1 MLKTILKTITAFTL
15 MLLLAACGVVGS
27 RPQSQQQPPEPEGL
41 LGGLASGWNEFRPG
55 GETRCSDGTEYKFY
69 VRPGDANK
77 LLFYLQ
83 GGGACWTR
91 QTCDPALQP
100 SYNIN
105 LKNFD
110 PTRYRGIFEFD
121 NPANP
126 FKDHTLVFAPY
137 CTGDVHIGALDAVYE
152 PVTEDGELLTIY
164 HRGFANVQAVLDWT
178 YDKIRNPAKIFVTG
192 SSAGAIPSPYYAA
205 VLAEHYTNS
214 RVTQLGDAAGGYRR
228 DNRDS
233 RPSDRWGTF
242 NEINKQPGFEDL
254 TQEAFNYEKLYIH
267 AAKKYPGITF
277 AEYDAA
283 EDRVQR
289 RFLAIGGQTD
299 VKLLDYLKAN
309 QADISA
315 EVSNFKSYIAGGD
328 SHTVLARPE
337 FYTFESNGTSVRDWV
352 AQLAE
357 TSTVANVVCS
367 DCRLP
372 DYVGVAT
379 PESLKALWL
388 GWEDEDRQGVKPFR
402 IFDNVYY
409 VGIDWVSAYVLK
421 TSEGLI
427 LIDALYGKW
436 VQRLVYNM
444 RQLGLDPND
453 VKYVLVTHG
462 HFDHAGG
469 AAFFQDRFGAKVV
482 MAEED
487 WILVEQDAEHP
498 FFAMQKPKRDIVAKD
513 GDVIELGD
521 TRVELYNTPGHTT
534 GVLTMKYDV
543 KDGEDTYTA
552 VTLGGVGLNFTGV
565 ERTEIYIKSYERL
578 QSMQEG
584 VSVSLPNH
592 AAMADVFNRAAQLK
606 DRAAGDPHAFVDTA
620 AYAQGLIKFLA
631 NAQEKLVAEKAGTA
645 KDPLE
650 ELTRVLAD

>member
-1 MLKTILKTITAFTL
+1 M
-15 MLLLAACGVVGS
+15 
-27 RPQSQQQPPEPEGL
+27 
-41 LGGLASGWNEFRPG
+41 
-55 GETRCSDGTEYKFY
+55 
-69 VRPGDANK
+69 GDW
-77 LLFYLQ
+77 F
-83 GGGACWTR
+83 
-91 QTCDPALQP
+91 
-100 SYNIN
+100 
-105 LKNFD
+105 
-110 PTRYRGIFEFD
+110 
-121 NPANP
+121 
-126 FKDHTLVFAPY
+126 
-137 CTGDVHIGALDAVYE
+137 
-152 PVTEDGELLTIY
+152 
-164 HRGFANVQAVLDWT
+164 
-178 YDKIRNPAKIFVTG
+178 
-192 SSAGAIPSPYYAA
+192 
-205 VLAEHYTNS
+205 
-214 RVTQLGDAAGGYRR
+214 
-228 DNRDS
+228 
-233 RPSDRWGTF
+233 
-242 NEINKQPGFEDL
+242 
-254 TQEAFNYEKLYIH
+254 
-267 AAKKYPGITF
+267 
-277 AEYDAA
+277 
-283 EDRVQR
+283 
-289 RFLAIGGQTD
+289 
-299 VKLLDYLKAN
+299 
-309 QADISA
+309 
-315 EVSNFKSYIAGGD
+315 
-328 SHTVLARPE
+328 
-337 FYTFESNGTSVRDWV
+337 

-469 AAFFQDRFGAKVV
+469 AAFFQDRFGAQVV